1 MTLCPTSLADGKG
14 GRGEGGYRKDV
25 VEKDFKYAA
34 PSEVVGRAVEITKHA
49 GFQYFNKLGMYV
61 CVCVCMC
68 ALYAWIHAVC
78 VCTEMAKWFYTH
90 SPYR

>member
-1 MTLCPTSLADGKG
+1 M
-14 GRGEGGYRKDV
+14 

-61 CVCVCMC
+61 CVYVCIVCVDTCSVCM
-68 ALYAWIHAVC
+68 
-78 VCTEMAKWFYTH
+78 
-90 SPYR
+90 YRDGKVVLHTFTVLLVPNYFNMKTTLPRSGGTKKRK

>member
-1 MTLCPTSLADGKG
+1 MTLCPTSLADG
-14 GRGEGGYRKDV
+14 EGYRKDV

-61 CVCVCMC
+61 CVCVCVHCMC
-68 ALYAWIHAVC
+68 GYMQC
-78 VCTEMAKWFYTH
+78 VYVQRWQSGFTH
-90 SPYR
+90 VHRTVSS

>member
-1 MTLCPTSLADGKG
+1 MTLCPTSLADG
-14 GRGEGGYRKDV
+14 EGYRKDV

-61 CVCVCMC
+61 CVCMC
-68 ALYAWIHAVC
+68 ALYVWIHAVC
-78 VCTEMAKWFYTH
+78 VCTEMAKWFYTR